1 MKIIDGEIY
10 VNEKDAVDAMMKEMD
25 AFKEEGASSDISL
38 VTGLT
43 IMAFMSRLFKGEE
56 KDGQII
62 EL

>member
-25 AFKEEGASSDISL
+25 VFKEKGATSDISF

-43 IMAFMSRLFKGEE
+43 IMSFMSRLFKGEE
-56 KDGQII
+56 KDGQTI